1 MLRKTQ
7 EIEANVEGAE
17 LLSFRV
23 LWFVVAG
30 FVIGF
35 TTSTLWEWL
44 YYRRKRLAML
54 AEHSEFVR
62 DAGRQQSTAS
72 LNDEPATSDGTEWR
86 TPFYR
91 SPGVFLES
99 EQPGADAT
107 FTGTA
112 FTPSTAPWVAPPP
125 AAPPPSDE
133 AEGNGAI
140 HPGRPYRAAT
150 GEEAAPTSG
159 PHKIADGP
167 LPYTPQSTRS
177 FQPTTP
183 RSALTRDELSPVDQV
198 EEAEAAQLAAA
209 PISATTVAPATRGP
223 RATYANVIVVDQVT
237 ADVEPNDEASP
248 AAASAG
254 ISDKPL
260 SSNTD
265 DNSAPKAD
273 EKAHE
278 DAAITDFNVV
288 ELTAPTTAAVA
299 TPIVGSP
306 QITKRNVVDAIQ
318 PADTG
323 QNYAADLPTPTLVG
337 EATER
342 RAPERTSRERPDDY
356 PDDLAMIKGIGEAY
370 KRRLYATSI
379 YTWRQVAE
387 NDLDS
392 LRRITRAKP
401 NADIQSWQTQA
412 RELAEKYQRWDA
424 HFAGPLDDL
433 TQIDGI
439 GAITADML
447 YKAGICTYGAL
458 AQTSPDELARIVPAP
473 TVGNENDFEGWI
485 REGARLDGVKRKN
498 QGLLA

>member
-62 DAGRQQSTAS
+62 DAGRQQSTVS
-72 LNDEPATSDGTEWR
+72 QTDEPATSDGTEWR

-125 AAPPPSDE
+125 ATSATFDE
-133 AEGNGAI
+133 AADEGAI
-140 HPGRPYRAAT
+140 RAGELYRAAT
-150 GEEAAPTSG
+150 GEALAPNAGS
-159 PHKIADGP
+159 HKIADDT
-167 LPYTPQSTRS
+167 LPYAPRPTVP

-183 RSALTRDELSPVDQV
+183 PLSSFTRDELPPVNQI
-198 EEAEAAQLAAA
+198 EEAPVVPA
-209 PISATTVAPATRGP
+209 TVAPSTLGP
-223 RATYANVIVVDQVT
+223 RAAYANVITVDPVT
-237 ADVEPNDEASP
+237 ADVGQHNQATPVAETVSTGRRDRPLPADAADNTTTAEPDQE
-248 AAASAG
+248 AAA
-254 ISDKPL
+254 
-260 SSNTD
+260 
-265 DNSAPKAD
+265 
-273 EKAHE
+273 
-278 DAAITDFNVV
+278 DFNVV
-288 ELTAPTTAAVA
+288 ELTVPATAVVA
-299 TPIVGSP
+299 MQPIVSP
-306 QITKRNVVDAIQ
+306 QVTKPVVADPVQ
-318 PADTG
+318 PARTRQSD
-323 QNYAADLPTPTLVG
+323 AADLPAPSVVG
-337 EATER
+337 KPAAQR
-342 RAPERTSRERPDDY
+342 PQERTPRERPDDY

-412 RELAEKYQRWDA
+412 RELAEKYQRWEA

-498 QGLLA
+498 QGLLS

>member
-17 LLSFRV
+17 LMSFRV

-54 AEHSEFVR
+54 AEHSDFVR
-62 DAGRQQSTAS
+62 DAERRQGGVSHAQET
-72 LNDEPATSDGTEWR
+72 ATSDATEWR
-86 TPFYR
+86 PPFYR

-112 FTPSTAPWVAPPP
+112 FTPSAAPWVAPPP
-125 AAPPPSDE
+125 ATVNPATQPAATAPLDE
-133 AEGNGAI
+133 AEDDGPLFPGQSYRGSMGVTTAGAI
-140 HPGRPYRAAT
+140 APSNTTDSRLPFSVRPPVSSLTNDEVASADQVQET
-150 GEEAAPTSG
+150 QPAAAPTNDAVTTFS
-159 PHKIADGP
+159 
-167 LPYTPQSTRS
+167 LST
-177 FQPTTP
+177 
-183 RSALTRDELSPVDQV
+183 VD
-198 EEAEAAQLAAA
+198 
-209 PISATTVAPATRGP
+209 P
-223 RATYANVIVVDQVT
+223 RADYANVIIVDQVT
-237 ADVEPNDEASP
+237 SDDGQHKAATPAEESSNWPVHDQMATAPCTTNTAEGTP
-248 AAASAG
+248 AAV
-254 ISDKPL
+254 P
-260 SSNTD
+260 T
-265 DNSAPKAD
+265 
-273 EKAHE
+273 EKV
-278 DAAITDFNVV
+278 AATAFDGV
-288 ELTAPTTAAVA
+288 ELTAPAPVAVTPQMAELPVPPVMGKPTAHR
-299 TPIVGSP
+299 PH
-306 QITKRNVVDAIQ
+306 
-318 PADTG
+318 
-323 QNYAADLPTPTLVG
+323 
-337 EATER
+337 
-342 RAPERTSRERPDDY
+342 ERTPRERPDDY
-356 PDDLAMIKGIGEAY
+356 PDDLALIKGIGEAY
-370 KRRLYATSI
+370 KRRLYATGI
-379 YTWRQVAE
+379 YTWHQVAA

-412 RELAEKYQRWDA
+412 RELAEKYQRWEA
-424 HFAGPLDDL
+424 HFVGPLDDL

-485 REGARLDGVKRKN
+485 REAARLDGVKRKN
-498 QGLLA
+498 QGLLS